1 MTRPTGRMASL
12 LSAALALAALPTG
25 VRAAPPAGPVTPAVQ
40 VAVPAIAAPTT
51 RSGVEIYER
60 FVEGLAQPE
69 CRDTSPRWESH
80 FAHVPA
86 QLAAA
91 DSEVLPLFGY
101 VVDALRV
108 AHLPT
113 EYALIPFVES
123 GYRPGARSASGPAGL
138 WQFIALTARNHK
150 IPMRPGF
157 DGRLSPVEATRA
169 AVRYLKTL
177 HGMFAGDWRLAVMA
191 FNAGEYRVFAALKRH
206 DMRAADARPE
216 ALQSLSGITRA
227 YVAKLHSLSCLMV
240 AAGGEREFREA
251 LDRPVARLMAVELP
265 ADAASL
271 DAFAARHGLDAGR
284 LKRLNPALAAPGAG
298 RQGGM
303 PALVPA
309 AAATAGPGGVA
320 N

>member
-1 MTRPTGRMASL
+1 MTRPPGRAATL
-12 LSAALALAALPTG
+12 LVAVLLAAALP
-25 VRAAPPAGPVTPAVQ
+25 AAAQSPPAGTPAAPTVQ
-40 VAVPAIAAPTT
+40 LAVPATGTPDART
-51 RSGVEIYER
+51 GVDIYEE
-60 FVEGLAQPE
+60 FVGGLAQPACE
-69 CRDTSPRWESH
+69 DASPRWESH

-91 DSEVLPLFGY
+91 DSEVLPLFAY
-101 VVDALRV
+101 VVDALRQ

-191 FNAGEYRVFAALKRH
+191 FNAGEYRVLGALKRH

-216 ALQSLSGITRA
+216 ALASLSGITRA
-227 YVAKLHSLSCLMV
+227 YVVKLHALSCLMV
-240 AAGGEREFREA
+240 EAGRERDFREA
-251 LDRPVARLMAVELP
+251 LDRPVARLVAIELP

-271 DAFAARHGLDAGR
+271 DAFAAREGLDAAR
-284 LKRLNPALAAPGAG
+284 LKRLNPAVAPQGTARAG
-298 RQGGM
+298 GVHV
-303 PALVPA
+303 LVPA
-309 AAATAGPGGVA
+309 AAATAARGAVA